1 MSICQCNSIFPRI
14 LNDHRE
20 VKSSVSNTMTAAA
33 VQLQTD
39 GLFKLHRFDVENNGV
54 TSLFSQFSRKI

>member
-14 LNDHRE
+14 LNDE

-39 GLFKLHRFDVENNGV
+39 GLFKLHRFDVENNAV
-54 TSLFSQFSRKI
+54 TSLFSQFNLKI